1 MDDALALFDSK
12 KQLRRIRLHLAF
24 AKEGKRMVHP
34 CISKLPVSG
43 LLKLVR

>member
-1 MDDALALFDSK
+1 MDDAPAVFDSK

-34 CISKLPVSG
+34 SISKLLVS
-43 LLKLVR
+43 VF